1 MTKSTLRP
9 DARRSPVVAQAGRAT
24 AAIFLVAMSALPA
37 TVIAAPVTVSPHEP
51 GTAGP
56 LLPDPGANPGPPEI
70 RNQSPHNGVITPPG
84 NISRMPVIHPTMP
97 SNTPVIPP
105 AGTPGGNQTV
115 IPK

>member
-9 DARRSPVVAQAGRAT
+9 DARRSSSVSRSGRAV
-24 AAIFLVAMSALPA
+24 AGIFLVAIGAIPA
-37 TVIAAPVTVSPHEP
+37 TVIAAPVTASPHEP

-56 LLPDPGANPGPPEI
+56 LLADPGANPVSPEI
-70 RNQSPHNGVITPPG
+70 HGQTPHNGVITPPG